1 MFDSELRERPA
12 RSPQLPKYNDLHC
25 RANSLRGSID
35 EHKPSYAPV
44 ESARRVLVLLQALNA
59 QRIATIGSL
68 HQVTGLSKPT
78 IVRML
83 ETLISEGYVVRD
95 NFVGGYSVTSKVV
108 SLASGFSG
116 APLLIE
122 AARSRA
128 VALTNDIKWPV
139 SLGTLRDGHIL
150 VSFTTAPISPWAYP
164 FPVLHRFL
172 DLELTAMGQCY
183 LAFCDDEERALLST
197 RSPSSAGNRASRSM
211 SPARCVTCGLPAS
224 AVMPASADPA
234 AFSSSSRSRSS
245 TSSAARPAW
254 ASVITARRFRA
265 TVFSKAWSSPCSKP
279 HPPSRWTC
287 AACTA
292 PPTKAPPDYRY
303 RPDAARSRTARLCHG
318 DHAV

>member
-1 MFDSELRERPA
+1 MFDIELKERPA
-12 RSPQLPKYNDLHC
+12 KSPQLPKYNDLHC
-25 RANSLRGSID
+25 RANSLRGSVD
-35 EHKPSYAPV
+35 EHKASYAPV
-44 ESARRVLVLLQALNA
+44 ESARRVLLLLQALNA

-108 SLASGFSG
+108 SLASGFNG

-128 VALTNDIKWPV
+128 VALTNNIKWPV

-183 LAFCDDEERALLST
+183 LAFCDDEERALLVNALT
-197 RSPSSAGNRASRSM
+197 QQRREQG
-211 SPARCVTCGLPAS
+211 
-224 AVMPASADPA
+224 
-234 AFSSSSRSRSS
+234 
-245 TSSAARPAW
+245 RP
-254 ASVITARRFRA
+254 F
-265 TVFSKAWSSPCSKP
+265 
-279 HPPSRWTC
+279 
-287 AACTA
+287 
-292 PPTKAPPDYRY
+292 
-303 RPDAARSRTARLCHG
+303 DAARVLRDLRTTRKRGYARVGGARRVFEFVAVPILDQQRCSACMGVGFYRTAVPPERILESVVQPMLEAASAIEVDMRSLHG
-318 DHAV
+318 TSY

>member
-1 MFDSELRERPA
+1 MFESELRERPA

-183 LAFCDDEERALLST
+183 LAFCEDEERALLLNAVAQQRREQGKPIDVGRTLRDLRVT
-197 RSPSSAGNRASRSM
+197 RKRGYARVGGPRRVFEFVAVPIFDQQRCSACMGVGYYRTAVSPDRILESVVQPMLEA
-211 SPARCVTCGLPAS
+211 AS
-224 AVMPASADPA
+224 AIEVDM
-234 AFSSSSRSRSS
+234 RS
-245 TSSAARPAW
+245 
-254 ASVITARRFRA
+254 
-265 TVFSKAWSSPCSKP
+265 
-279 HPPSRWTC
+279 
-287 AACTA
+287 
-292 PPTKAPPDYRY
+292 
-303 RPDAARSRTARLCHG
+303 LHG
-318 DHAV
+318 TTY

>member
-1 MFDSELRERPA
+1 MFELELKERPA
-12 RSPQLPKYNDLHC
+12 KSPPLPKYNDLHC

-35 EHKPSYAPV
+35 EHKASYAPV
-44 ESARRVLVLLQALNA
+44 ESARRVLLLLQVLNA

-183 LAFCDDEERALLST
+183 LAFCEDEERALLLNALAQKRREQGRPIDVT
-197 RSPSSAGNRASRSM
+197 RTLRELMATRKRGYARVGGPRRAFEFVSVPIFDQQRCSACMG
-211 SPARCVTCGLPAS
+211 VG
-224 AVMPASADPA
+224 
-234 AFSSSSRSRSS
+234 
-245 TSSAARPAW
+245 
-254 ASVITARRFRA
+254 
-265 TVFSKAWSSPCSKP
+265 
-279 HPPSRWTC
+279 
-287 AACTA
+287 
-292 PPTKAPPDYRY
+292 YY
-303 RPDAARSRTARLCHG
+303 RTAVPPERIVESVVQPMIKAAAAIEVDMRSLH
-318 DHAV
+318 DTSD